1 MICSEAGILCTG
13 NMAEN
18 MMKMDIRD
26 VGDHYELDIDLPG
39 FKKEEIKAQLEN
51 GYLTIRAS
59 KGLDKDEK
67 DKKGQYIRRERSYI
81 ETCSIHGLCRENI
94 TILMKANENG
104 ILQLSIPKKEP
115 QKEESKKYIAIEGHE
130 KGTPGRDR
138 ENPGVIR
145 VWPGISFMC
154 ALAKETMFSGGNTLM
169 TNLHPT

>member
-1 MICSEAGILCTG
+1 MYGKHG
-13 NMAEN
+13 RN

-67 DKKGQYIRRERSYI
+67 DKKGQYIRRERSYG
-81 ETCSIHGLCRENI
+81 ECARTVYVGENI
-94 TILMKANENG
+94 TEADVKAKYENG

-115 QKEESKKYIAIEGHE
+115 QKEETKKYIAIEG
-130 KGTPGRDR
+130 
-138 ENPGVIR
+138 
-145 VWPGISFMC
+145 
-154 ALAKETMFSGGNTLM
+154 
-169 TNLHPT
+169 

>member
-1 MICSEAGILCTG
+1 MLLPSVFDENGFEDLMDDFDDMFSSRNPLYG
-13 NMAEN
+13 KHGRN

-67 DKKGQYIRRERSYI
+67 DKKGQYIRRERSYG
-81 ETCSIHGLCRENI
+81 ECARTVYVGENI
-94 TILMKANENG
+94 TEAEVKAKYENG

-115 QKEESKKYIAIEGHE
+115 QKEETKKYIAIEG
-130 KGTPGRDR
+130 
-138 ENPGVIR
+138 
-145 VWPGISFMC
+145 
-154 ALAKETMFSGGNTLM
+154 
-169 TNLHPT
+169 